1 MADTR
6 FRTFIPSRFRAGELA
21 GKGKVRNVSQGGL
34 FVLTRAIPEV
44 GESISLRLR
53 EPGRPAIEVR
63 GLVWWTTR
71 QCENPSARSGFGL
84 RLLESNAH
92 YRRLVQ
98 SLS

>member
-1 MADTR
+1 MEDTR
-6 FRTFIPSRFRAGELA
+6 FRTLIPSRFRAGELA

-53 EPGRPAIEVR
+53 APGRPAIEVR

-71 QCENPSARSGFGL
+71 ECENPSARSGFGL
-84 RLLESNAH
+84 RLLESSAP
-92 YRRLVQ
+92 YRRLIK